1 MSTSGNCRT
10 PHQDAA
16 LPLPIK
22 APAFRGQEQLH
33 SALRWVLIFT
43 VVLFPLFITPS
54 SFAATPPANDS
65 DVIFNYA
72 EAVYPQFLSPAGA
85 TSQSAGIYYFRYY
98 PGTNAYVATANGRFY
113 YLGPASNNQILDLGA
128 ASDWLTGSMGLLS
141 GAVSY
146 TGPYPA
152 VGPISYTTKDG
163 SNVTVEGFPGQ
174 VQVFVALS
182 VTESAAR
189 LGIQSLGGS
198 VLAQIPKM
206 GYYLAGVAAS
216 GESAFITAI
225 RQSPAVV
232 DALPNMPG
240 SAAADPIALDD
251 SWWRTNRPV
260 PLNVPPGVIIVD
272 TQRGPTGHAQ
282 RVGESLTGQGGSIS
296 TVLISDDDN
305 GQVSTDKIVASIAAS
320 AAGRSIFTPNEPILI
335 NLSISSGGNTCN
347 WGAGCGD
354 TQQSTTQRHENW
366 RGFAETVLNTIGNLP
381 SATQDNLILT
391 TALGN
396 GAADLTA
403 DFARL
408 RTNPAFDRIIDKNIQ
423 FAQAAASDTIPVSWR
438 PGGLYSNTAQ
448 DLSVVRITGLIRDS
462 TGALVDAGTSFSSPR
477 IAAVTEQLMKSVT
490 GLKPDQAKLAN
501 ILAQN
506 ANASGTLVLSEAI
519 SRANSIKTTT
529 AQIISQTGVTETQ
542 ARSAMLLAVKTNAT
556 NTLVLEEAV
565 AKAQAIKTA
574 GSTDS
579 SGALNVT
586 GIAFTSVGG
595 STSAIIT
602 PAIGGVTVQY
612 SVSGTDGYFD
622 SGSLQTD
629 SFGRVSF
636 YIPSGAPGVMDTISV
651 TAVLSG
657 RVVRTTYRW

>member
-1 MSTSGNCRT
+1 MSISGNCRLT
-10 PHQDAA
+10 NHGAA
-16 LPLPIK
+16 LRL
-22 APAFRGQEQLH
+22 
-33 SALRWVLIFT
+33 ALGLAAVLIA
-43 VVLFPLFITPS
+43 LLTPPA
-54 SFAATPPANDS
+54 SFAAAPPANDS

-72 EAVYPQFLSPAGA
+72 EAVYPQFLAPAGA
-85 TSQSAGIYYFRYY
+85 VSQTSGIYYFRYY

-128 ASDWLTGSMGLLS
+128 ASDWLTGSLGLLA

-152 VGPISYTTKDG
+152 VRPISYTTRDG

-182 VTESAAR
+182 VTESTAR

-206 GYYLAGVAAS
+206 GYYLAGVAA
-216 GESAFITAI
+216 GAESAFIAAA
-225 RQSPAVV
+225 RLSPVVV

-260 PLNVPPGVIIVD
+260 PLNVPPGAIIVD
-272 TQRGPTGHAQ
+272 TQRNPPGHAQ
-282 RVGESLTGQGGSIS
+282 RVGETLIGQGGSIS
-296 TVLISDDDN
+296 TVLISDDDT
-305 GQVSTDKIVASIAAS
+305 GQVSADRIVASIAAS

-335 NLSISSGGNTCN
+335 NLSITWGGNSCN

-354 TQQSTTQRHENW
+354 TQQNVNQRHENW
-366 RGFAETVLNTIGNLP
+366 RGFAATVLNTIGNLP
-381 SATQDNLILT
+381 AATQDNLMLT
-391 TALGN
+391 AALGN
-396 GAADLTA
+396 GAADMTA
-403 DFARL
+403 DFTNL
-408 RTNPAFDRIIDKNIQ
+408 RANSAFDKIIDKNVQ
-423 FAQAAASDTIPVSWR
+423 FAQAAATDTIPASATR
-438 PGGLYSNTAQ
+438 PNQRYSNTAQ
-448 DLSVVRITGLIRDS
+448 DLSVVRITGLVRDA

-477 IAAVTEQLMKSVT
+477 IAAITQQVLASVP
-490 GLKPDQAKLAN
+490 GLRPDQAKLAN

-506 ANASGTLVLSEAI
+506 ANASGTLVLSEAV
-519 SRANSIKTTT
+519 SRANFIKTTT
-529 AQIISQTGVTETQ
+529 AQVMSQAGVTEAQ
-542 ARSAMLLAVKTNAT
+542 ARSAVLLAVKTNAL
-556 NTLVLEEAV
+556 NSLVASEAV
-565 AKAQAIKTA
+565 AKAQAIKDA

-579 SGALNVT
+579 TGAINVT

-595 STSAIIT
+595 STSAIII
-602 PAIGGVTVQY
+602 PAIAGVTVQY

-622 SGSLQTD
+622 SDSLQTD

-636 YIPSGAPGVMDTISV
+636 GIPPGASGVTDTISV

-657 RVVRTTYRW
+657 RIARTTYRW